1 MTETHSKVPLFQ
13 LEGADGRRYGTED
26 LWQRKEMLVALLH
39 GEACARCRE
48 LRELLAAGEDEWR
61 RQGLGL
67 VLVELAPEGEE
78 APVSVRLARAFGVR
92 VGEAS
97 LGVVDRFGEV
107 YASLEAH
114 ARPAREVLTEALEW
128 VDFIQRQCPECFAPV
143 DWA

>member
-1 MTETHSKVPLFQ
+1 MMETHSKVPLFQ

-48 LRELLAAGEDEWR
+48 LRGLLAAREDEWR
-61 RQGLGL
+61 SQGLGL

-78 APVSVRLARAFGVR
+78 DSVSGRLARAFGVR
-92 VGEAS
+92 PGEAS

-114 ARPAREVLTEALEW
+114 ARPAHEVLAEALEW